1 MYKTIDNLELHL
13 KINPY
18 TDVEELISII
28 QKLHISGN
36 VISKT
41 DDIDSDNQQPKLN
54 EIMNRKILENK
65 FNSIGF
71 ETIDI
76 YDRY

>member
-1 MYKTIDNLELHL
+1 MYETIDNLELHL

-54 EIMNRKILENK
+54 EIMNRKILEKK

-71 ETIDI
+71 DTINI

>member
-1 MYKTIDNLELHL
+1 MYETIDNLELHL

-36 VISKT
+36 VIQQT
-41 DDIDSDNQQPKLN
+41 DDIDSKAINNVYL
-54 EIMNRKILENK
+54 
-65 FNSIGF
+65 
-71 ETIDI
+71 
-76 YDRY
+76 

>member
-1 MYKTIDNLELHL
+1 MYETIDNLELHL

-41 DDIDSDNQQPKLN
+41 DDIDSYDQQPKLN
-54 EIMNRKILENK
+54 EIMNRKILEKK

>member
-1 MYKTIDNLELHL
+1 MYETIDNLELHL

-18 TDVEELISII
+18 TDVDELISII

-41 DDIDSDNQQPKLN
+41 DDIDSYDQQPKLN
-54 EIMNRKILENK
+54 EIMNRKILEKK